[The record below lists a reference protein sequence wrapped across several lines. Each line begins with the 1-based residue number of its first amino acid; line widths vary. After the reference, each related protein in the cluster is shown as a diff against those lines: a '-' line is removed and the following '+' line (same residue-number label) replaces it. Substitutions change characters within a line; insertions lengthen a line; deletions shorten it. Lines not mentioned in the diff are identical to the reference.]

1 MNLKQQAEGAP
12 YHLATSLEECPFD
25 RFWVVLLD
33 SGLEVYESC
42 DDPTLD
48 EPSSWM
54 RLKQFCEDH
63 NIKLASMAFAS
74 MPLNPDKQINLDPL
88 ADGYFYAKRTRKLM
102 AGNPNMSGYQDYARG
117 VGQLY
122 KNTLKI
128 IWEFDDGRM
137 EFETRPLDDHPKSQL
152 FSLIRK

>member
-12 YHLATSLEECPFD
+12 YHLATSIEECPFS

-33 SGLEVYESC
+33 TGLEIYQSE
-42 DDPTLD
+42 DDSTLD

-54 RLKQFCEDH
+54 RLKKFCED
-63 NIKLASMAFAS
+63 NNVKLAGMAFAS
-74 MPLNPDKQINLDPL
+74 TPLDPNRQINLDPL
-88 ADGYFYAKRTRKLM
+88 ADGYFYAKRMRKLM
-102 AGNPNMSGYQDYARG
+102 ANTNLSGYVDQAQG

-128 IWEFDDGRM
+128 IWEFDDGRI
-137 EFETRPLDDHPKSQL
+137 EFETRDTTDNPKSKL
-152 FSLIRK
+152 FSLIKK